1 MAARKSLWPVLVL
14 TLLLWP
20 LGGQAQSVAEAAR
33 EAREKSR
40 GSTHKVWTNDD
51 LGEGFPEIKL
61 LRTPRQHPPVLAPY
75 LPTPIVKVR
84 RMLEVARVRPGE
96 LVIDVGCG
104 DGRIVILAAEEF
116 GARAVGIEIDPE
128 MVARS
133 RRAVAARGLQDR
145 VQILAANALDVDL
158 SPADVVT
165 LYLTPE
171 GVALLRLHLER
182 TLRPGTRVVSFV
194 YKMPRWTLDPATPD
208 PEEEI
213 WLYRLP

>member
-1 MAARKSLWPVLVL
+1 MATRKSLWPAVAL
-14 TLLLWP
+14 TLCLWP
-20 LGGQAQSVAEAAR
+20 LGGEAQSVADVAR

-40 GSTHKVWTNDD
+40 GSTLKVWTNDE

-61 LRTPRQHPPVLAPY
+61 VRTPRQHPPVLAPY
-75 LPTPIVKVR
+75 LPTPIVTVR
-84 RMLEVARVRPGE
+84 RMLEVAGVRAGE
-96 LVIDVGCG
+96 LVIDVGSG
-104 DGRIVILAAEEF
+104 DGRIVVLAAEEF
-116 GARAVGIEIDPE
+116 GAQALGIEIDPE

-133 RRAVAARGLQDR
+133 RRAIAARGLDAR
-145 VQILAANALDVDL
+145 VKILEANALDVDL

-194 YKMPRWTLDPATPD
+194 YKIPGWTLDPATPN

-213 WLYRLP
+213 WFYRVP